1 METYELNNNT
11 INKQKLARPASILLN
26 VYPGTKG
33 ILNWKFASINEPI
46 LPSTTNATLHV
57 TSVQLQKQSLQ
68 QNTPQTFT
76 TFNYGSYQ
84 NAESNYDIT
93 NCDTMPKLLSANPSS
108 SQESSSQEISQPF
121 KSQETMGKRAINSE
135 PNNNNQLYSS
145 NNNNNQQQGMTTT
158 TTTMSGIRREG
169 VGMNLSLYGW
179 RKQCLYLILF
189 LLMILISINLA
200 LTLWILKV
208 MEVSSDGM
216 GQLKVVNG
224 GIQLDGQAMILDELR
239 TSHIRSRH
247 GQPITFESSRNIT
260 FNTHDAD
267 GRLENQIFMGH
278 DKLEIKAKKF
288 RVSDMFENTLFYADQ
303 DFVEI
308 GAGSLRIEGE
318 GGAIFH
324 DAVQTPLVRA
334 EAGKELKLE
343 SPTRSL
349 EMQASQEIFLQSRA
363 GSIEATSLNDIK
375 LHSISGSIRFDS
387 DNIIF
392 AGLKTAQPTFYE
404 KNIATHK
411 FYQVCVCQNG
421 KLFLADSHG
430 ICAGDEATLC
440 R

>member
-1 METYELNNNT
+1 METNELNNNK
-11 INKQKLARPASILLN
+11 INKQKLTRPASILLN
-26 VYPGTKG
+26 VYPSSKG
-33 ILNWKFASINEPI
+33 ILNWKFSSINESI
-46 LPSTTNATLHV
+46 LPNDTIITSDV
-57 TSVQLQKQSLQ
+57 TSKQQQKKSLQ
-68 QNTPQTFT
+68 HHIPNTLLTFNE
-76 TFNYGSYQ
+76 FNYGSYQ
-84 NAESNYDIT
+84 NAVTSPFFSE
-93 NCDTMPKLLSANPSS
+93 NPSS
-108 SQESSSQEISQPF
+108 SQDSSIQEISQPL
-121 KSQETMGKRAINSE
+121 KNQEIMGKRAINSE

-145 NNNNNQQQGMTTT
+145 NNNNQQKRGTIK
-158 TTTMSGIRREG
+158 MSANGREG
-169 VGMNLSLYGW
+169 VGMNLTLYGW

-247 GQPITFESSRNIT
+247 GQPLTFESSRNIT
-260 FNTHDAD
+260 FNTRDAD
-267 GRLENQIFMGH
+267 GSLENQLFLGH
-278 DKLEIKAKKF
+278 DKLEIQAKKF
-288 RVSDMFENTLFYADQ
+288 RVSDMYGNTLFYADQ
-303 DFVEI
+303 DLVEI

-318 GGAIFH
+318 GGAIFR

-387 DNIIF
+387 DTIIF

-404 KNIATHK
+404 KNSATHK

-421 KLFLADSHG
+421 KLFLAYSHG
-430 ICAGDEATLC
+430 ICAGDEANLC